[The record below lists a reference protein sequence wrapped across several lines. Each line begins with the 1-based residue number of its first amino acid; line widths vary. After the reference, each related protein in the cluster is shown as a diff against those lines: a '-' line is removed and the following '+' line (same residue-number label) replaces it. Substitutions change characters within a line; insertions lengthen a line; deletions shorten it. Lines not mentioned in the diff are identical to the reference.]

1 MSDPKNQRADGCSV
15 TFSLIVATLLV
26 LAFFFLR
33 QCVDFDEEAPAPDH
47 KTEEE
52 RRAKAAAHRS
62 EEGNY
67 TAAID
72 AYHAEN
78 DSSLE
83 QVLEATVEKYAPE
96 QTDEPEPEAEV
107 EPEPAPEGEVAPES
121 NSTDADDSAQPEEGG
136 NE

>member
-1 MSDPKNQRADGCSV
+1 MSDPKTQRADGCSV

-26 LAFFFLR
+26 LAFFFFR
-33 QCVDFDEEAPAPDH
+33 QCVDFEEEPSAPDY
-47 KTEEE
+47 KVEEE

-83 QVLEATVEKYAPE
+83 QVLEATVEKYAPAFTE
-96 QTDEPEPEAEV
+96 ETEL
-107 EPEPAPEGEVAPES
+107 EGELAPES
-121 NSTDADDSAQPEEGG
+121 NSTDADAAPKPEEGG